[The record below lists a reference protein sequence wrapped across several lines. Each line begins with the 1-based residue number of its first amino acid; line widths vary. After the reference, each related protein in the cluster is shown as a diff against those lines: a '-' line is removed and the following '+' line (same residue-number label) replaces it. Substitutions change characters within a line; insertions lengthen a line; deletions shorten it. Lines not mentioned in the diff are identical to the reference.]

1 MIENKDFEKALQKNE
16 EIRVQQ
22 NKEQLKEAT
31 AGTRIESETAGTLDD
46 AYETLEELVDRNE
59 KLVKKRDR
67 LRVSFWVIFGLTIF
81 IAIARYIAWTQGF

>member
-1 MIENKDFEKALQKNE
+1 MVENKYFEKALQKNE
-16 EIRVQQ
+16 EIRIQQ

-59 KLVKKRDR
+59 NLVKKRDR
-67 LRVSFWVIFGLTIF
+67 LRVSFWVILGLAVF

>member
-59 KLVKKRDR
+59 NLVKKRDR
-67 LRVSFWVIFGLTIF
+67 LRVSFWVIFGLTVF

>member
-1 MIENKDFEKALQKNE
+1 MVENKDFEKVLQKNE
-16 EIRVQQ
+16 EIRIQQ

-59 KLVKKRDR
+59 NLVKKRDR
-67 LRVSFWVIFGLTIF
+67 LRVSFWVIFGLTVF

>member
-1 MIENKDFEKALQKNE
+1 MVDNKEFNEALQKNE
-16 EIRVQQ
+16 EIRIQQ

-81 IAIARYIAWTQGF
+81 IEIARYVAWTYGF

>member
-1 MIENKDFEKALQKNE
+1 MVENKDFEKALQKNE
-16 EIRVQQ
+16 EIRIQL
-22 NKEQLKEAT
+22 NKEQLKETT

-67 LRVSFWVIFGLTIF
+67 LRVSFWVIFGLTVF
-81 IAIARYIAWTQGF
+81 IAIARYVAWTYGF

>member
-1 MIENKDFEKALQKNE
+1 MVDNKEFNEALQKNE
-16 EIRVQQ
+16 EIRIQQ

-59 KLVKKRDR
+59 NLVKKRDR
-67 LRVSFWVIFGLTIF
+67 LRVSFWVIFGLTVF

>member
-1 MIENKDFEKALQKNE
+1 MVENKYFEKALQKNE
-16 EIRVQQ
+16 EIRIQQ

-59 KLVKKRDR
+59 NLVKKRDR
-67 LRVSFWVIFGLTIF
+67 LRVSFWVIFGLTVF
-81 IAIARYIAWTQGF
+81 IAIARYVAWTYGY

>member
-1 MIENKDFEKALQKNE
+1 MIENKDFDNALQKNE
-16 EIRVQQ
+16 EIRIQQ

-67 LRVSFWVIFGLTIF
+67 LRVSFWVIFGLTVF
-81 IAIARYIAWTQGF
+81 IAIARYVAWTYGF

>member
-1 MIENKDFEKALQKNE
+1 MVENKDFDNALQKNE
-16 EIRVQQ
+16 EIRIQQ

-59 KLVKKRDR
+59 NLVKKRDR
-67 LRVSFWVIFGLTIF
+67 LRVSFWVIFGLTVF

>member
-1 MIENKDFEKALQKNE
+1 MVENREFNEALEKNAELRREKD
-16 EIRVQQ
+16 
-22 NKEQLKEAT
+22 KEQLKEAT

-67 LRVSFWVIFGLTIF
+67 LRVSFWVIFGLTVF
-81 IAIARYIAWTQGF
+81 IAIARYVAWTYGF

>member
-67 LRVSFWVIFGLTIF
+67 LRVSFWVIFGLTVF
-81 IAIARYIAWTQGF
+81 IAIARYVAWTYGF

>member
-1 MIENKDFEKALQKNE
+1 MVDNKEFNEALQKNE
-16 EIRVQQ
+16 EIRIQQ

-59 KLVKKRDR
+59 NLVKKRDR
-67 LRVSFWVIFGLTIF
+67 LRVSFWVIFGLTVF
-81 IAIARYIAWTQGF
+81 IAIARYVAWTYGY